1 MSDLGEQERRVFDAI
16 ANVRVDIA
24 GLRGAIDVVAV
35 QVSTT
40 AGITHDLEQRVTTLE
55 TAGQQEKGFRKGLG
69 LGWVAA
75 AALGGSGATTIISA
89 LIRGA

>member
-1 MSDLGEQERRVFDAI
+1 MDAIEQERRVFDAI

-24 GLRGAIDVVAV
+24 GLRGAIDVVAL

-40 AGITHDLEQRVTTLE
+40 AGLTHELDRRVTALE
-55 TAGQQEKGFRKGLG
+55 GKTQTETGFRKGLG

-75 AALGGSGATTIISA
+75 AALGGGGATTIIAA
-89 LIRGA
+89 LLRGA